1 MNTSAGEIKSVFQND
16 YKNLCVFAYGYV
28 LDKDNAKDI
37 VQEVFVKLLELD
49 DIDHINNLSAYIKT
63 SVYNASL
70 KSIRQNS
77 KIAILTNAEHRIPSK
92 NLTQENQIIKEEEN
106 RSILKEL
113 DLLPKECRK
122 AFELCVIHGYKYA
135 DAAESL
141 HISKNTLKTHIKKA
155 YRILRESMKYAQV
168 LWAFSNF

>member
-49 DIDHINNLSAYIKT
+49 HLNHINNLPAYIKT
-63 SVYNASL
+63 SVYNACL

-77 KIAILTNAEHRIPSK
+77 TTKILTQAEHRIPSE
-92 NLTQENQIIKEEEN
+92 NLTQENQIIQEEES

-113 DLLPKECRK
+113 DLLPKECRR
-122 AFELCVIHGYKYA
+122 AFELCVIHGYKYT

-168 LWAFSNF
+168 LWAFIGY